1 MPSDKPMPEQSTP
14 IIIKGGNKKSS
25 IPIRLEP
32 NSTFEVTQSYQSQPN
47 DWVQSGSDFS
57 VSYIESL
64 NIGSLSNNPQY
75 CQTSSMA
82 HPLTYAF
89 KDDEDKN
96 IFIIT
101 EVADGNNYTLEIS
114 VQYPNSYFQI
124 TEAASGTGKW
134 LESDF
139 NSSLDAEVAA
149 VEVTDA
155 DNVPVCR
162 ISRTDD
168 SEIIMNLEPPV

>member
-14 IIIKGGNKKSS
+14 IIIKGGSKKSS

-89 KDDEDKN
+89 KDDEDK
-96 IFIIT
+96 IFLSSPKLPTETIT
-101 EVADGNNYTLEIS
+101 LWKFRFSIQTAI
-114 VQYPNSYFQI
+114 F
-124 TEAASGTGKW
+124 K
-134 LESDF
+134 
-139 NSSLDAEVAA
+139 
-149 VEVTDA
+149 
-155 DNVPVCR
+155 
-162 ISRTDD
+162 
-168 SEIIMNLEPPV
+168 